1 MSYFALGIY
10 IMVNLNS
17 DKFVTKKKKKT
28 TSILGRIGTKN
39 VLIICLSGFV

>member
-10 IMVNLNS
+10 IMLNLNS
-17 DKFVTKKKKKT
+17 DKFVTKKKKT